1 MPGLSQLKQFN
12 KDIQSLGD
20 ELTAR
25 AGRGEKPIKIPIPR
39 SVEDRD
45 DTEDFVLGMPE
56 VAAPVAES
64 NVDDDLS
71 DITGVKTKTDSSSK
85 EESSAFEAPDMSSL
99 LNPIMSDSS
108 SGGDGFPDLSQFMD
122 QTPVQEEPVEEEVV
136 EETPVAVAD
145 MGLESLLSGVGFDG
159 SEGTED
165 NVPVITEDEEEDSTV
180 ENEGEPVEVEKET
193 EKPLSPGAPLDID
206 SFGTEPIPEMNDS
219 ISELEQSMKEMQ
231 SSFDEHLPDSET
243 LPTLDEIAAHAP
255 APKPEEPPADID
267 EPVPSDFDIPSDFV
281 VPSDESSEFD
291 LPQSEQS
298 ENASDFEMPEGMEL
312 GSDFPVEE
320 NPSSFDSDFGS
331 TAGLDDFNIS
341 NEPLPQ
347 MDFDQ
352 DENLEAGLDDIN
364 LSDFGIDEP
373 SVTPADSSDFS
384 MEEPSSDAEQD
395 FSAEAPSM
403 DDFAAEPSGEDFS
416 SDVPSADF
424 GEDMPSDFTADISS
438 SDSETDMDSGL
449 EEGFG
454 SDGFGSDDGLD
465 GFGSD
470 DFGSEES
477 GVDEN
482 APVEVFDTTGMDED
496 IDFGIKDTDSQLKGD
511 NDFDLGNGDDFPME
525 GSDFEIP
532 GFSDVD
538 TAKETPKNPPKNANL
553 DIPDFG
559 GAVKGEKG
567 KLPPNTLSDEQYK
580 QFLKN
585 FGNYP
590 LNVRLAFENLIVQDE
605 FTDDAEFEIIEKILN
620 KAPAR
625 QVASLLEKMLDIS
638 IPVPRD
644 FEHRTAEEYEE
655 YKKSLSYQLRNK
667 VIPLALAGI
676 VAVILGW
683 GLFLFTKNCIVNPI
697 RASKLYKEGYVML
710 QADEYPQSELKFENA
725 ASILMKKKWFFKYA
739 RGYRNKKQYQRAE
752 KKYKEILH
760 YFNHDKG
767 AGLEYADMELYDLEN
782 YDLAEEIVRR
792 EVLDHHI
799 NDKDGLLKLG
809 DILLEYGTEKN
820 LPDKLEDAKL
830 QYLAFQDLYP
840 KEKLPFNTRMMRYYI
855 RTDNL
860 AQVLSYKDMF
870 IAKEKNLNA
879 DDWTELSGYL
889 LEKMYGNIAP
899 SDEYLRDKIED
910 LRKMLVRAVSLNPE
924 NPIAL
929 FNLAKYY
936 INTNEVSNVEIVLKD
951 AIDKFNKAVHLKKR
965 DIYKYIDS
973 YRLLGENYI
982 KTQDYLRAQE
992 QYSNGIELYTVEHES
1007 AAFEGDVNIGH
1018 LYADLADI
1026 NYFSAGDYQNAELNY
1041 QKSVELGYD
1050 NPQIRYRL
1058 GYMQYK
1064 RNDYASALRSF
1075 IKAGEG
1081 NVKEK
1086 NLMLSMGNTLALRN
1100 DDYAAEGYFGQLI
1113 DKLDEEMI
1121 HNGDTLFPQN
1131 DPDDY
1136 DFVTT
1141 YLYAANNYGV
1151 VLYRLANRTGDSSKN
1166 AKAIVQLQQSLRA
1179 WDALTRDQKT
1189 MKRMEGSNL
1198 AEQNIKY
1205 ITHPVSD
1212 FEPSIYIEI
1221 PKTLTDKEKF

>member
-25 AGRGEKPIKIPIPR
+25 AGRGEKPVKVPIPR

-56 VAAPVAES
+56 VAAPVTES

-85 EESSAFEAPDMSSL
+85 EETSAFEAPDMSSL
-99 LNPIMSDSS
+99 LNPIMPDSS
-108 SGGDGFPDLSQFMD
+108 SGADGFPDLSQFMD
-122 QTPVQEEPVEEEVV
+122 QTPEQEQVVEEEPVEEE
-136 EETPVAVAD
+136 PVAVAD

-159 SEGTED
+159 SEGTDGNSPVAVED
-165 NVPVITEDEEEDSTV
+165 NDDYLDEPEIQSEP
-180 ENEGEPVEVEKET
+180 EPVVEKPKKE
-193 EKPLSPGAPLDID
+193 EKVSPGAPLDID
-206 SFGTEPIPEMNDS
+206 SFAFTQPDDVGAEPIPEMKDS

-231 SSFDEHLPDSET
+231 NSFDQHLPDSDT

-255 APKPEEPPADID
+255 SNKQPEPSADMDAEI
-267 EPVPSDFDIPSDFV
+267 PSDFDIPADFV
-281 VPSDESSEFD
+281 VPSDSDADFE
-291 LPQSEQS
+291 LPQTGDAGEV
-298 ENASDFEMPEGMEL
+298 SDFDIPADMEL
-312 GSDFPVEE
+312 GADFSSEE
-320 NPSSFDSDFGS
+320 KSSSFDSDFGS

-347 MDFDQ
+347 MDFDK

-364 LSDFGIDEP
+364 LSDFGIEQTPPP
-373 SVTPADSSDFS
+373 SDDALDTSFEESAPETAEDFS
-384 MEEPSSDAEQD
+384 DAV
-395 FSAEAPSM
+395 SSM
-403 DDFAAEPSGEDFS
+403 DDFSSEPAGEDFN
-416 SDVPSADF
+416 A
-424 GEDMPSDFTADISS
+424 EMPA
-438 SDSETDMDSGL
+438 
-449 EEGFG
+449 
-454 SDGFGSDDGLD
+454 D

-470 DFGSEES
+470 DFEQTDSGLSDFGPDFSDGSDEAENPEI
-477 GVDEN
+477 DEN

-511 NDFDLGNGDDFPME
+511 ADFDLGSSDEFAME

-538 TAKETPKNPPKNANL
+538 TATDTPKNPPKNANL

-585 FGNYP
+585 FSNYP

-676 VAVILGW
+676 VAVILAW
-683 GLFLFTKNCIVNPI
+683 GLFKFTKNCIVNPI

-760 YFNHDKG
+760 YFNHDKN

-792 EVLDHHI
+792 EVLDYHI

-870 IAKEKNLNA
+870 IAKEKNLSA

-929 FNLAKYY
+929 FNLARYY

-951 AIDKFNKAVHLKKR
+951 AIEKFNKAVHLKKR

-1007 AAFEGDVNIGH
+1007 AAFEGNVNIGH

-1026 NYFSAGDYQNAELNY
+1026 NYFSAGDYENAELNY

-1100 DDYAAEGYFGQLI
+1100 DDYAAEGYYGQLI

-1121 HNGDTLFPQN
+1121 HNGDTLFPQSR
-1131 DPDDY
+1131 PDDY

-1166 AKAIVQLQQSLRA
+1166 AQAIVQLQQSLRA
-1179 WDALTRDQKT
+1179 WDALTRNQNT
-1189 MKRMEGSNL
+1189 MVRMEGSNL

-1221 PKTLTDKEKF
+1221 PKTLTDKEKL